1 MTVFQGR
8 CAKERQLRFPLIIMS
23 LSEDE
28 STSDEE
34 YIPPVKAS
42 KLEEDSESEYSDE
55 SESGDSDCISGKII
69 PSLDLSL
76 DSLTSQSSKKRPAK
90 RNSRKSKITDCSPL
104 STTEDVKA
112 YEDKVWDEF
121 LKSDSTKES
130 NSTEKVNVVKKYQ
143 FAGEEVEV
151 IQAVSNSNRTKGL
164 GVSHNKTSTET
175 NPLKPKTPSLGL
187 GLTNALQ
194 NLKST
199 INSLPK
205 LSTLEKSRLDWKQ
218 YVQKESLEDDL
229 KAHNKGKE
237 GYLERQAF
245 FNRANEREY
254 QYERQLRKSAS
265 SRKI

>member
-1 MTVFQGR
+1 
-8 CAKERQLRFPLIIMS
+8 MS
-23 LSEDE
+23 LSEDD

-55 SESGDSDCISGKII
+55 SESGDSDCIS
-69 PSLDLSL
+69 
-76 DSLTSQSSKKRPAK
+76 DSLTSRANNKRPARRSSKK
-90 RNSRKSKITDCSPL
+90 SKISDCSPL
-104 STTEDVKA
+104 PTTEDVKA
-112 YEDKVWDEF
+112 YEDRVWNEF
-121 LKSDSTKES
+121 LKSDSTEKS
-130 NSTEKVNVVKKYQ
+130 NSIEKVNVVKKYQ

-151 IQAVSNSNRTKGL
+151 IQAVSNSN
-164 GVSHNKTSTET
+164 KTSGET
-175 NPLKPKTPSLGL
+175 NPLKPKAPSLGL

-245 FNRANEREY
+245 FNRASEREY
-254 QYERQLRKSAS
+254 QYERQLKKSTS
-265 SRKI
+265 SRKT

>member
-1 MTVFQGR
+1 
-8 CAKERQLRFPLIIMS
+8 MS
-23 LSEDE
+23 LSEDD

-55 SESGDSDCISGKII
+55 SESGNSDCIS
-69 PSLDLSL
+69 
-76 DSLTSQSSKKRPAK
+76 DSFTGQANEKRPAK
-90 RNSRKSKITDCSPL
+90 RNSKQSKISDCSPL
-104 STTEDVKA
+104 SAAEDVKA

-121 LKSDSTKES
+121 LKSGSTEKS
-130 NSTEKVNVVKKYQ
+130 NSSEKVNVVKKYQ

-151 IQAVSNSNRTKGL
+151 IQTVSNSNRSIL
-164 GVSHNKTSTET
+164 QNKTSSET
-175 NPLKPKTPSLGL
+175 NPLRPKAPHLGL
-187 GLTNALQ
+187 GLSNALQ

-199 INSLPK
+199 INSLPR

-218 YVQKESLEDDL
+218 YVEKESLEDDL

-245 FNRANEREY
+245 FNRASEREY
-254 QYERQLRKSAS
+254 QYERQLKKSTS
-265 SRKI
+265 SRKT